1 MKMNISWVN
10 VISFLIGLLL
20 AILLLKSINYRNCI
34 VLSSNVSNE
43 LLGTKMYSEE
53 NDKCYKMVKKE

>member
-20 AILLLKSINYRNCI
+20 AILLLRSINYRNCI

-43 LLGTKMYSEE
+43 LLGAKMYSEE

>member
-20 AILLLKSINYRNCI
+20 AILLLRSINYRNCI

>member
-1 MKMNISWVN
+1 MKMNIKWIN
-10 VISFLIGLLL
+10 IISFLIGLIL
-20 AILLLKSINYRNCI
+20 AIVLLRSINYRNCI

-43 LLGTKMYSEE
+43 LLDTKMYSEE

>member
-20 AILLLKSINYRNCI
+20 AIILLKSINYRNCI

>member
-20 AILLLKSINYRNCI
+20 AIILLKSINYRNCI

-53 NDKCYKMVKKE
+53 NDKCYRMVKKE